1 MNKCQI
7 ALLVTLTISVGI
19 ISGLV
24 DQVYKLHIENRRLL
38 NDLTYQRLKTEKELE
53 DLKVMYEE
61 LKMRT
66 GDLAF
71 ARKLIHSSDL
81 VKSAKKKACLNY
93 PSTKIEWSCYLFVL
107 KEIRYSHD
115 PLVYDPVYRRW
126 FTEFWKTPEETLMS
140 MSGDC
145 EDKAILY
152 ASMLLDENMTVYVF
166 LVRGLAFDHALNVIV
181 YPDKTFRIVDP
192 TIGVYTNRTDSF
204 WKAYNEYI
212 REVHVLDI
220 HGAFS
225 KDRYFLGNWQIEDF
239 LLEND

>member
-1 MNKCQI
+1 MHRCNVV
-7 ALLVTLTISVGI
+7 LLVI
-19 ISGLV
+19 IFVLFGMIINLI
-24 DQVYKLHIENRRLL
+24 DQVYQLKVENQRLL
-38 NDLTYQRLKTEKELE
+38 NDLTYQRLKTEHELD
-53 DLKVMYEE
+53 DLRAMYEE

-66 GDLAF
+66 GDLSL
-71 ARKLIHSSDL
+71 ARRLIHSSKL
-81 VKSAKKKACLNY
+81 VERAKEKACLDY
-93 PSTKIEWSCYLFVL
+93 PNPMIEYSCYQFVL
-107 KEIRYSHD
+107 KEIRYRHD

-166 LVRGLAFDHALNVIV
+166 LVRGLVFDHALNVIV

-192 TIGVYTNRTDSF
+192 TIGVFTNRTDSF

-212 REVHVLDI
+212 REVYVLDI

-239 LLEND
+239 LLGNN